1 MEVNSLDPSKVYV
14 SPRMVKSQS
23 VGTMS
28 ALRKEDGQR
37 GPFVDRGVGFPRFQK
52 SSSLNTFTTVLNLDT
67 DTEVCIYA
75 FHSLFFTLIF
85 GGLI

>member
-1 MEVNSLDPSKVYV
+1 MEVNSLDPSKVYE

-28 ALRKEDGQR
+28 TLRKEDGQR

-75 FHSLFFTLIF
+75 FHALFFSL
-85 GGLI
+85 

>member
-1 MEVNSLDPSKVYV
+1 
-14 SPRMVKSQS
+14 MVKSQS

-28 ALRKEDGQR
+28 SLRKGDGQR

-67 DTEVCIYA
+67 DTEVCI
-75 FHSLFFTLIF
+75 
-85 GGLI
+85 

>member
-1 MEVNSLDPSKVYV
+1 
-14 SPRMVKSQS
+14 MVKSQS

-28 ALRKEDGQR
+28 SLRKGDGQR

-52 SSSLNTFTTVLNLDT
+52 SSSLNAFTAVLNLDT

-75 FHSLFFTLIF
+75 FHSFFNLIF
-85 GGLI
+85 FL